1 MVGMD
6 AITITPDGQLELTG
20 MPEPILGPDEV
31 LLEVAAAGIN
41 RADLLQRAGHYPP
54 PPGESDIIGLEASG
68 TISAVGSEVTGWQVG
83 DEACALLAG
92 GGYATKVAVP
102 VGQLLPRPAN
112 VSLVDAAGLP
122 EALCTA
128 WSNLVMT
135 AGLRAGDTVLIHGGS
150 GGVGS
155 AAIQI
160 AKALGA
166 QVITTAGSPQ
176 RCDSCAELGA
186 DVTIDYHDDVPTAV
200 AEATEGRGVDVIL
213 DILGAGGLTDN
224 LSMLATD
231 GRLVIIGLQR
241 GRKAEINLQA
251 LMAKRLTVT
260 GTTLRSRPR
269 SEKAAIVAEVATHVW
284 PMIAEGKLRP
294 VIHERLPL
302 AEGMRSHELLQSGE
316 VLGKVLLV
324 P

>member
-1 MVGMD
+1 
-6 AITITPDGQLELTG
+6 
-20 MPEPILGPDEV
+20 
-31 LLEVAAAGIN
+31 
-41 RADLLQRAGHYPP
+41 
-54 PPGESDIIGLEASG
+54 
-68 TISAVGSEVTGWQVG
+68 
-83 DEACALLAG
+83 
-92 GGYATKVAVP
+92 
-102 VGQLLPRPAN
+102 
-112 VSLVDAAGLP
+112 
-122 EALCTA
+122 
-128 WSNLVMT
+128 
-135 AGLRAGDTVLIHGGS
+135 AGDTVLIHGGS

-166 QVITTAGSPQ
+166 RVITTAGSPE
-176 RCDSCAELGA
+176 RCDACAELGA
-186 DVTIDYHDDVPTAV
+186 DVTIDYHDDVPAAV

-260 GTTLRSRPR
+260 GTLLRSRPR
-269 SEKAAIVAEVATHVW
+269 PEKAAIVADVAKHVW
-284 PMIAEGKLRP
+284 PMVADGRIKP
-294 VIHERLPL
+294 VVHDRLPL
-302 AEGMRSHELLQSGE
+302 AEAMRGQELLESGT
-316 VLGKVLLV
+316 VFGKVLLV